1 MLVKM
6 AAPATNAMGMLELA
20 ALTDCSEAIPET
32 LAGELVAEAATL
44 FCEALAE
51 EELLEEAAEEAAD
64 EEAAAGVVEAA
75 AAGVLAAAL
84 PELPVEPPELAPGPL

>member
-6 AAPATNAMGMLELA
+6 AAPATNAMGMLDLA

-32 LAGELVAEAATL
+32 LAGELAAEAATL
-44 FCEALAE
+44 LCEALAE

-75 AAGVLAAAL
+75 GALAAEL
-84 PELPVEPPELAPGPL
+84 PELPVEPLELAPGPL